1 MLINVY
7 GNKENV
13 AASYANDAGEQT
25 SATFV
30 WIILVDYGNVTIR
43 TVGIHMIVT
52 LRMDK
57 YFEKLIVSL
66 DNTENVLSNM
76 INKKDRLQYYS
87 KFQNFSFGGIAFI
100 IVVVWY

>member
-1 MLINVY
+1 MEIITLFLI
-7 GNKENV
+7 E
-13 AASYANDAGEQT
+13 
-25 SATFV
+25 FF
-30 WIILVDYGNVTIR
+30 IR

-76 INKKDRLQYYS
+76 INKKDHLQYYS
-87 KFQNFSFGGIAFI
+87 KFQNFSFGGIAYII
-100 IVVVWY
+100 IVV